1 MSYSEPAI
9 TPSRSSLKAQDEYE
23 EHPYPNSPNII
34 DINYRQAD
42 LYDTRMTASDITV
55 LKKLDLAK
63 VSSAEEATLAS
74 AVWKGMY

>member
-1 MSYSEPAI
+1 MSYSETAI
-9 TPSRSSLKAQDEYE
+9 TQGKQTFAAQDDYQ

-42 LYDTRMTASDITV
+42 LYDTRMTASDVTV

-63 VSSAEEATLAS
+63 VSLAEEATLVS